1 MDDLAA
7 APPGASRSARLGIFS
22 LLLGVLSVL
31 FWKPLFAL
39 ARLAASDNLYSHIPL
54 IPLVSIYLVWLQRDR
69 LSGCCDAVTARRRW
83 PGVVAA
89 LCGALTLAAYW
100 LAPPSWKAQPA
111 NAASALMF
119 AYLCGV
125 WSISVAVFGWP
136 TVRRL
141 LFPFAFLIFIVPFP
155 VAVTHAI
162 EVFFQHASADAASV
176 MIGISQT
183 PVLREGLFFKLP
195 GITLQV
201 AEECSGIRST
211 LVLFITS
218 LAGGYMF
225 FELRR
230 YRAILAL
237 AVIPIAILR
246 NGFRIFT
253 IAWLCVHV
261 DPEMIHSAIHRR
273 GGPLFFALSLIPF
286 FALLFWMY
294 RRERKGVISGSVNSR
309 AVQVSRGE
317 SEKV

>member
-1 MDDLAA
+1 MPSENQIRGEIAGESFPEATGAPFIRRMGIYALCLA
-7 APPGASRSARLGIFS
+7 GLSA
-22 LLLGVLSVL
+22 V
-31 FWKPLFAL
+31 FWKPLLGL

-54 IPLVSIYLVWLQRDR
+54 IPLVTIYLIWLQRER
-69 LSGCCDAVTARRRW
+69 LAGCCGAASESALARNRLASF
-83 PGVVAA
+83 GAA
-89 LCGALTLAAYW
+89 ACGGLALGMYW
-100 LAPPSWKAQPA
+100 LAPASWKAEPA
-111 NAASALMF
+111 NAASVLMF
-119 AYLCGV
+119 AYLCCV
-125 WSISVAVFGWP
+125 WSISIAVFGRA

-155 VAVTHAI
+155 VVVTHAI
-162 EVFFQHASADAASV
+162 EVFFQHASADAASL
-176 MIGISQT
+176 MIASSQT

-237 AVIPIAILR
+237 AVIPIAIIR

-273 GGPLFFALSLIPF
+273 GGPLFFVLSLIPF
-286 FALLFWMY
+286 FALLFWLY
-294 RRERKGVISGSVNSR
+294 RRQKRLRK
-309 AVQVSRGE
+309 
-317 SEKV
+317 